1 MVAPGKG
8 AAGIAAQMGAV
19 YGAVGH
25 LGGKRDQRMVR
36 RSGFGV
42 KGIHSNTTQ
51 TTIQQ
56 GLAHRHAVDQFSAGG
71 VDQNSTGVD
80 MLQKRSV
87 NHVPGL
93 VIHRAVQGDDR
104 AAGDQ
109 FLEGEIGDAKF
120 CFNLRGTAMRGV
132 VEQLTA
138 EGAQQPGGGLSDV
151 AKANEANGLFSQL
164 GSLGDHNNLLHLELA
179 ALAIAASILLGG
191 SWLEDVRWRIEEWL
205 DNSESAAISRALYE
219 DGEPQW
225 EGERLA
231 VYAPEAEARL
241 GRCTISVPRAAMWEE
256 QGKNVLYL
264 ELRLSYD
271 LPWERSEAPL
281 LYLWAEVD
289 RENSY
294 GERQG
299 YTSRGHRQTGLR
311 WVSINMMIENVPR
324 DLECVTLHYLPG
336 TDLDLRV
343 DLKEVA
349 A

>member
-1 MVAPGKG
+1 MERKNFSEYEWLN
-8 AAGIAAQMGAV
+8 AATQGIRFKPDRMAV
-19 YGAVGH
+19 
-25 LGGKRDQRMVR
+25 R
-36 RSGFGV
+36 
-42 KGIHSNTTQ
+42 
-51 TTIQQ
+51 
-56 GLAHRHAVDQFSAGG
+56 
-71 VDQNSTGVD
+71 
-80 MLQKRSV
+80 
-87 NHVPGL
+87 
-93 VIHRAVQGDDR
+93 
-104 AAGDQ
+104 
-109 FLEGEIGDAKF
+109 EE
-120 CFNLRGTAMRGV
+120 
-132 VEQLTA
+132 
-138 EGAQQPGGGLSDV
+138 
-151 AKANEANGLFSQL
+151 LFA
-164 GSLGDHNNLLHLELA
+164 HLEDKQADLRRIFPDMTRGEAERRALESMGDPEELGRALAKIHKPWLGYLWVVSRWAAVLA

-191 SWLEDVRWRIEEWL
+191 TWLEDVRWEVEDWL
-205 DNSESAAISRALYE
+205 DNSESAAISQALYE

-231 VYAPEAEARL
+231 VYAPEAETRL

-289 RENSY
+289 QGNSY

-311 WVSINMMIENVPR
+311 WVSINMMIEDVPR
-324 DLECVTLHYLPG
+324 DLEYVTLHYLPG
-336 TDLDLRV
+336 TELNLRV